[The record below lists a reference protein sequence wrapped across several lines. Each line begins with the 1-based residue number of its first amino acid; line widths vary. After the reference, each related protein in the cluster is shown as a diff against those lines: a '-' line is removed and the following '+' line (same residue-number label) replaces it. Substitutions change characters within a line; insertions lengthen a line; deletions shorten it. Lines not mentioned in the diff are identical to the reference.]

1 MNPLASP
8 LLTDL
13 YQLTMLQTYFA
24 VGMRDTAVFELFV
37 RKLPESRNFMVA
49 AGLEQALEF
58 LENMRFGEEELEW
71 IRASGLFKADFAEH
85 LASLRFTGDVHAMP
99 EGTVFFPN
107 EPLLR
112 VTAPMPEAQLIESRL
127 LNLVHYET
135 VVATKAAR
143 SVLAAPGKQLV
154 DFGLRRA
161 HGAEAGM
168 LAARASYIAGY
179 TGTATV
185 LAAARYGIPVFGTM
199 AHSFIEAHEN
209 ETQAFEDF
217 ARAFPKGTVFLVD
230 TYDTETGV
238 KKVAALAP
246 RLARE
251 GIAIKGV
258 RLDSGDLVDLARS
271 ARQILDAAGLQKSV
285 VFASG
290 NLDEYVIAKL
300 LAAEAPIDGFGVGT
314 SLTTSLDVPSLDA
327 VYKLQEYAGRARRK
341 RSTGKATWPG
351 RKQVYRHYAG
361 DGKFGHDLVALES
374 DRQDGEPLLVPVMR
388 AGRRTGPPEEI
399 AAMRGRVERQLAALP
414 PALRSLD
421 AAAPYRVEIA
431 EGLRALADELDREME
446 AAAEVAP

>member
-24 VGMRDTAVFELFV
+24 AGMRGTAVFELFV
-37 RKLPESRNFMVA
+37 RKLPDSRNFMVA

-58 LENMRFGEEELEW
+58 LENLRFGHEELAWVRE
-71 IRASGLFKADFAEH
+71 SGLFKADFADQ
-85 LASLRFTGDVHAMP
+85 LAGMRFTGDVHAMP

-107 EPLLR
+107 EPILR
-112 VTAPMPEAQLIESRL
+112 VTAPIPEAQLVESRL

-143 SVLAAPGKQLV
+143 SVLVAPGKQLV

-168 LAARASYIAGY
+168 LAARAAYIAGY

-185 LAAARYGIPVFGTM
+185 LAAARFGIPVFGTM
-199 AHSFIEAHEN
+199 AHSFVEAHEN

-238 KKVAALAP
+238 EKVAALAP

-251 GIAIKGV
+251 GIAVKGV
-258 RLDSGDLVDLARS
+258 RLDSGDLVALAKS
-271 ARQILDAAGLQKSV
+271 ARAILDAAGLRESV

-290 NLDEYVIAKL
+290 NLDEYVIANL
-300 LAAEAPIDGFGVGT
+300 LAQEAPIDGFGVGT

-327 VYKLQEYAGRARRK
+327 VYKLQEYAGKPRRK

-351 RKQVYRHYAG
+351 RKQVYRHYTA
-361 DGKFGHDLVALES
+361 DGRFEHDVVALES
-374 DRQDGEPLLVPVMR
+374 DVQSGEPLLVPVMQ
-388 AGRRTGPPEEI
+388 AGRRTQPQEDI
-399 AAMRGRVERQLAALP
+399 SALRIRAQRQLQGLP
-414 PALRSLD
+414 PLLRSLD
-421 AAAPYRVEIA
+421 TAAPYPVEIA
-431 EGLRALADELDREME
+431 PGLRELAEALDREM
-446 AAAEVAP
+446 AAVAETAS